1 MKENSTF
8 VVEPNSDE
16 VEGAVFPNIILG
28 NIKGSAFRKTADSL
42 SSQVTCT
49 IKSAYLESES
59 LVILEIKSLIIVKV
73 KVSNLKSER
82 LLE

>member
-28 NIKGSAFRKTADSL
+28 NIKGSTFRKTADSL
-42 SSQVTCT
+42 GSQVTCT
-49 IKSAYLESES
+49 IKSAHLES
-59 LVILEIKSLIIVKV
+59 LVILESKNMFIVE
-73 KVSNLKSER
+73 SESF
-82 LLE
+82 

>member
-28 NIKGSAFRKTADSL
+28 NIKGSTFRGQYTISKLFLELDLGGLRGRAWTAFWIRFF
-42 SSQVTCT
+42 C
-49 IKSAYLESES
+49 ERSE
-59 LVILEIKSLIIVKV
+59 LMHT
-73 KVSNLKSER
+73 
-82 LLE
+82 

>member
-16 VEGAVFPNIILG
+16 VEGAVFPNIILS

-42 SSQVTCT
+42 GSQVACT

-59 LVILEIKSLIIVKV
+59 LVIL
-73 KVSNLKSER
+73 
-82 LLE
+82 

>member
-42 SSQVTCT
+42 GSQVTCT

-59 LVILEIKSLIIVKV
+59 LVLKSKSLFIVE
-73 KVSNLKSER
+73 SESF
-82 LLE
+82 

>member
-42 SSQVTCT
+42 GSQVTCT

-59 LVILEIKSLIIVKV
+59 LVLLDSKSLFIVE
-73 KVSNLKSER
+73 SESF
-82 LLE
+82 

>member
-28 NIKGSAFRKTADSL
+28 NIKGSTFRKAADSL
-42 SSQVTCT
+42 GSQVTCT
-49 IKSAYLESES
+49 IKSAYLKGESFLMSESES
-59 LVILEIKSLIIVKV
+59 LFL
-73 KVSNLKSER
+73 
-82 LLE
+82 

>member
-28 NIKGSAFRKTADSL
+28 NIKGSALCKTADSL
-42 SSQVTCT
+42 GSQVTCT
-49 IKSAYLESES
+49 IEPAYLESVG
-59 LVILEIKSLIIVKV
+59 LVILEIKSLIIVE
-73 KVSNLKSER
+73 SESF
-82 LLE
+82 